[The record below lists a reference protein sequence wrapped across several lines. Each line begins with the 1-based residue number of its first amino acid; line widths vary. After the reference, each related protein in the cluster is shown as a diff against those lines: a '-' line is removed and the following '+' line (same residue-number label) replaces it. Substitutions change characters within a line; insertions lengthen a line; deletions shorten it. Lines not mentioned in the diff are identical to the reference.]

1 MRIVEAASIVL
12 EGAPN
17 FRDIGGY
24 ATTDGRVVRSGRV
37 FRSGHL
43 ARLTDEDLA
52 SLSALGVRTVVDFR
66 SEFGVET
73 FGTDRL
79 PDGARYVWLP
89 IGAGGADPAMREA
102 MEAGRFSK
110 LPDLPAANRVLVREN
125 AAEFGRLMTLIA
137 DSANS
142 PLVFHCIGGKDR
154 TGIAAALLLSIL
166 GVPWS
171 TVRGD
176 YLASNRYF
184 GASLEARLT
193 DLSEAAGGAPDPS
206 DLEAARRF
214 FIVEGNYIDAARD
227 EIITVSGS
235 IEAFVDEKLGVP
247 QATVQ
252 RIRDELLEEQEV
264 LGR

>member
-1 MRIVEAASIVL
+1 
-12 EGAPN
+12 
-17 FRDIGGY
+17 
-24 ATTDGRVVRSGRV
+24 
-37 FRSGHL
+37 
-43 ARLTDEDLA
+43 
-52 SLSALGVRTVVDFR
+52 
-66 SEFGVET
+66 
-73 FGTDRL
+73 
-79 PDGARYVWLP
+79 
-89 IGAGGADPAMREA
+89 
-102 MEAGRFSK
+102 
-110 LPDLPAANRVLVREN
+110 
-125 AAEFGRLMTLIA
+125 
-137 DSANS
+137 
-142 PLVFHCIGGKDR
+142 
-154 TGIAAALLLSIL
+154 LLSIL
-166 GVPWS
+166 GVPWT